1 MKPVFAISK
10 ITAKGQTTIPWAIR
24 IALNIAP
31 GDSIAWEISNEGVAS
46 VRRVQA
52 LNIKYLQA
60 LEESLSEWA
69 GAADEEAYREL

>member
-1 MKPVFAISK
+1 MFATSK
-10 ITAKGQTTIPWAIR
+10 ITVKGQTTIPRGIR

-31 GDSIAWEISNEGVAS
+31 GDSIAWEISGEGSAS

-52 LNIKYLQA
+52 PDIKYLQA

-69 GAADEEAYREL
+69 DVADEEAYREL

>member
-1 MKPVFAISK
+1 MLAISK
-10 ITAKGQTTIPWAIR
+10 ITVKGQTTIPRGIR
-24 IALNIAP
+24 IALNVAP
-31 GDSIAWEISNEGVAS
+31 GDSIAWEISGEGSVS

-52 LNIKYLQA
+52 LDIKYLRA